1 MTKTKLLVVGNG
13 MTGLKFIEELLAR
26 APGRFEITIVGEER
40 EPAYNRIL
48 LSQLLSGEIEPPA
61 CEMRPE
67 QWYRAAG
74 VTLLLG
80 LRVIAIDTKAHSAAT
95 SDGNVLSY
103 DVCVVATGSEPIRL
117 NVPGAGLTGIH
128 VFRSLGDADTLQG
141 IASRE
146 EKIVVIGGG
155 LLGIETAYGLK
166 RSGADVT
173 LVHLMDRLME
183 RQLDPQAA
191 KILLRSI
198 EDLGI
203 KVRLLHETAEF
214 EGHGRV
220 ESVLFK
226 SGERIAASAVV
237 MAIGIRA
244 NMALAAG
251 SRLKVNRGICVD
263 DRMRT
268 SNRKVFAIGECAEHL
283 GTCYGLV
290 EPCYEQ
296 AKVAA
301 AVIAGCPDAA
311 FSPMSLTVN
320 LKVSGVPVFS
330 AGEIDETGFEHIT
343 LHHKSSGMYRKFV
356 VDDDVL
362 VGAVLI
368 GDTADAPWYRDLI
381 RNRTNISQFRD
392 TLPFGRFDKE
402 AA

>member
-1 MTKTKLLVVGNG
+1 MTKTKLVVVGNG

-26 APGRFEITIVGEER
+26 APVGFDITIIGAER

-48 LSQLLSGEIEPPA
+48 LSQLLSGEIEPTA

-67 QWYRAAG
+67 QWYGAAG
-74 VTLLLG
+74 ITLLLG
-80 LRVIAIDTKAHSAAT
+80 VRVTAIDAKAQAVSL
-95 SDGNVLSY
+95 SDGNTLSY
-103 DVCVVATGSEPIRL
+103 DTCVLATGSEPIRL
-117 NVPGAGLTGIH
+117 NVPGAGLTGVH
-128 VFRSLGDADTLQG
+128 VFRSLRDADTLQG
-141 IASRE
+141 IASRG
-146 EKIVVIGGG
+146 EKAVVIGGG
-155 LLGIETAYGLK
+155 LLGIEAAYGLR

-183 RQLDPQAA
+183 RQLDAQAA
-191 KILLRSI
+191 KILHRSI

-203 KVRLLHETAEF
+203 TVRLLHETAEF

-244 NMALAAG
+244 NTALAASG
-251 SRLKVNRGICVD
+251 RLKINRGICVD

-268 SNRKVFAIGECAEHL
+268 SNRNVLAIGECAEHM

-301 AVIAGCPDAA
+301 AVIAGSTDAA
-311 FSPMSLTVN
+311 FAPIALTAN

-330 AGEIDETGFEHIT
+330 AGEIDETRFEHIT
-343 LHHKSSGMYRKFV
+343 LHHQSSGMYRKFV
-356 VDDDVL
+356 VDHDVL

-368 GDTADAPWYRDLI
+368 GDTTDAPWYRDLI
-381 RNRTNISQFRD
+381 RGRSNISHLRD
-392 TLPFGRFDKE
+392 TLPFGRFDRE

>member
-1 MTKTKLLVVGNG
+1 MTKTKLVVAGNG

-26 APGRFEITIVGEER
+26 KRDCFDITIVGEER
-40 EPAYNRIL
+40 DPAYNRIL
-48 LSQLLSGEIEPPA
+48 LSSLLSGEIEPSA
-61 CEMRPE
+61 CQMRPE

-74 VTLLLG
+74 ISLLLG
-80 LRVIAIDTKAHSAAT
+80 VRVTAIDTKAQSVT
-95 SDGNVLSY
+95 LSNGTALTY
-103 DVCVVATGSEPIRL
+103 DVCVLATGSEPIRL
-117 NVPGAGLTGIH
+117 NIPGAGLPGVH

-141 IASRE
+141 IASRG
-146 EKIVVIGGG
+146 EKTVVIGGG
-155 LLGIETAYGLK
+155 LLGIEAAYGLR

-183 RQLDPQAA
+183 RQLDPPAA

-244 NMALAAG
+244 NAALAAG

-268 SNRKVFAIGECAEHL
+268 SNIKVFAIGECAEHM

-301 AVIAGCPDAA
+301 AVIAGCADAA
-311 FSPMSLTVN
+311 FAPMAPTTN

-330 AGEIDETGFEHIT
+330 AGEIDETRLEHIT
-343 LHHKSSGMYRKFV
+343 LHHNSSGMYRKFV
-356 VDDDVL
+356 VDNDVL

-368 GDTADAPWYRDLI
+368 GDTTGAPWYRDLI
-381 RNRTNISQFRD
+381 RSRSDISHLRG
-392 TLPFGRFDKE
+392 TLPFGRFDRE